1 MVTDPAAVSVRQEP
15 PRGRRT
21 KRCAAFG
28 LVAALVPAMLS
39 ACAQSGTHL
48 GPTISVDR
56 TFYVSAGGDDRA
68 DGRAADRAWRSLDRV
83 NSERLVP
90 GDRVLLEGGTRFV
103 GSLSLDARDAGDATN
118 LVTVASYGAG
128 RATIAPDPMGRSAIS
143 VHNTAGIRI
152 QDLIVSGG
160 DMASTSA
167 DGINLFND
175 RPGGGVLDRVEIVGV
190 EVSGFANGIAIGAGA
205 ARAGFRRVEV
215 RDSMLHDNRR
225 AGLTAYG
232 PPFDPAAPAYA
243 HEDITVSAVDAFH
256 NEGERGATTNTGSG
270 IVLGSVRG
278 GVVEDS
284 TAHDNG
290 AASTAQQG
298 PIGIW
303 VYDSTRIV
311 MQRNVAFD
319 NRTQFADG
327 GGFGLDQ
334 NTSDSSLQYNLS
346 YGNDGGGYLLF
357 TNQPNGFH
365 RGNVV
370 RFNISSEDARNGANY
385 GGFMVG
391 GGFAGPATATVVRGD
406 QIYQNT
412 VVMTGHDGQFP
423 PAVRV
428 AGTLADVQL
437 RNNIIVAAQGAPL
450 VNTGDVTADGVQ
462 FQGNDYSG
470 GDGRFDVQWRGSSFT
485 SLQAWQSSTGQ
496 EILENRPMGLVIDP
510 RLADPRPPTGVRS
523 ASQRGDATGFRLQ
536 PGSPVATAG
545 IALATRFGTDTGG
558 QDFFAQ
564 QVSTTQPP
572 IGASTAASGPR

>member
-1 MVTDPAAVSVRQEP
+1 MHV
-15 PRGRRT
+15 
-21 KRCAAFG
+21 G
-28 LVAALVPAMLS
+28 LVL
-39 ACAQSGTHL
+39 GTN
-48 GPTISVDR
+48 R

-68 DGRAADRAWRSLDRV
+68 DGRAVSRAWRSLERV
-83 NSERLVP
+83 NTEKLVP
-90 GDRVLLEGGTRFV
+90 GDRVLLEGGTRFA
-103 GSLSLDARDAGDATN
+103 GSLEFGTGDGGDATN

-128 RATIAPDPMGRSAIS
+128 RATIAPDSAGRSAVS

-152 QDLIVSGG
+152 QDLVVAGG
-160 DMASTSA
+160 NVASTSA
-167 DGINLFND
+167 DGINVFND
-175 RPGGGVLDRVEIVGV
+175 LPGGGILDRVQIAGV
-190 EVSGFANGIAIGAGA
+190 EVSGFANGIVVGAGA
-205 ARAGFRRVEV
+205 DGKGFRRVEV

-232 PPFDPAAPAYA
+232 PPFDPAAPSYA
-243 HEDITVSAVDAFH
+243 HEDVTVSGVDAY
-256 NEGERGATTNTGSG
+256 NNQGEADAATNTGSG

-278 GVVEDS
+278 GVVERS

-303 VYDSTRIV
+303 AYDATQIV
-311 MQRNVAFD
+311 LQHNLSFG

-334 NTSDSSLQYNLS
+334 NVSDSLLQYNLS
-346 YGNDGGGYLLF
+346 YRNDGAGYLLY

-365 RGNVV
+365 QGNVV
-370 RFNISSEDARNGANY
+370 RFNISSEDARNGTAY
-385 GGFMVG
+385 GGISVG
-391 GGFAGPATATVVRGD
+391 GGLTGPATATVIRGD

-470 GDGRFDVQWRGSSFT
+470 GDGRFDVQWRGSPFA

-496 EILENRPMGLVIDP
+496 ETLENRPTGLVIVP
-510 RLADPRPPTGVRS
+510 QLADPRPPTAVRS

-572 IGASTAASGPR
+572 IGVSTAASGPR